1 MTSDVPDPCRDDEA
15 QATQI
20 APFWRRTGAVVVDAL
35 ILGAIGAC
43 LGFLWFDQLA
53 ALGRTGRFIGGAIA
67 LVYFGT
73 LNSQI
78 GQGQTLGKRL
88 LKIQVTDAKGALISL
103 PRSAFRATILL
114 LPVALNGM
122 PVPAGEHEQLW
133 GIALSI
139 LIFGVSVA
147 GVYLYCCNR
156 RTRQSIHDLAVG
168 TFVRN
173 AENTS
178 EIHEEIWNPHFA
190 IAGGLCLAVLGV
202 VLMPDTSEQPEFMKQ
217 LVEVRRVVQSAV
229 PDADV
234 SVQGGTTKASASTIG
249 QTATSRIVIGVSMW
263 VKPENFE
270 IVADQIAMAMF
281 KSLSGVRDVGQVSI
295 VISYGYDIMISHVR
309 TTKAF
314 VHSPGEWLK
323 RLRIDEPT
331 SAAPQV

>member
-1 MTSDVPDPCRDDEA
+1 MTSALANPCDNEEVLA
-15 QATQI
+15 PQI
-20 APFWRRTGAVVVDAL
+20 ATFWRRIGASVADAL
-35 ILGAIGAC
+35 LLGAIGAC

-78 GQGQTLGKRL
+78 GQGQTPGKRL

-122 PVPAGEHEQLW
+122 PVPVGEHEQLW
-133 GIALSI
+133 GIVLSI

-147 GVYLYCCNR
+147 GVYLYSCNR

-178 EIHEEIWNPHFA
+178 EIHEEIWKPHFA

-202 VLMPDTSEQPEFMKQ
+202 VLMPYTSEQPEFMKQ

>member
-1 MTSDVPDPCRDDEA
+1 MTSNPENPCDDEDKLA
-15 QATQI
+15 PRIAT
-20 APFWRRTGAVVVDAL
+20 FWRRIGAAVVDASL
-35 ILGAIGAC
+35 LGAIGAC

-73 LNSQI
+73 LNSRI

-88 LKIQVTDAKGALISL
+88 LKIRVTDAKAALVSL

-114 LPVALNGM
+114 LPGALNGM

-133 GIALSI
+133 GIVLSI

-147 GVYLYCCNR
+147 GVYLYSCNR
-156 RTRQSIHDLAVG
+156 RTRQSIHDLAGG

-173 AENTS
+173 AESTS
-178 EIHEEIWNPHFA
+178 EIHEEIWKPHFA
-190 IAGGLCLAVLGV
+190 IAGGLCFAVLGV
-202 VLMPDTSEQPEFMKQ
+202 VLMPYTSEQPEFVQQ
-217 LVEVRRVVQSAV
+217 LAEVRRVVESAV

-234 SVQGGTTKASASTIG
+234 SVQGGTTRANASTIG
-249 QTATSRIVIGVSMW
+249 QTATSRIVIGVSVW
-263 VKPENFE
+263 VKPEDSE
-270 IVADQIAMAMF
+270 MVADQIAMAMF

-295 VISYGYDIMISHVR
+295 VISYGYDIMISHAR

-314 VHSPGEWLK
+314 VHSLGEWLK

>member
-1 MTSDVPDPCRDDEA
+1 MTSNPENPCDDEDKLA
-15 QATQI
+15 PRIAT
-20 APFWRRTGAVVVDAL
+20 FWRRIGAAVVDASL
-35 ILGAIGAC
+35 LGAIGAC

-73 LNSQI
+73 LNSRI

-88 LKIQVTDAKGALISL
+88 LKIRVTDAKAALVSL

-133 GIALSI
+133 GIVLSI

-147 GVYLYCCNR
+147 GVYLYSCNR
-156 RTRQSIHDLAVG
+156 RTRQSIHDLAGG

-173 AENTS
+173 AESTS
-178 EIHEEIWNPHFA
+178 EIHEEIWKPHFA

-202 VLMPDTSEQPEFMKQ
+202 VLMPYTSEQPEFMQQ

-234 SVQGGTTKASASTIG
+234 SVQGGHNQG
-249 QTATSRIVIGVSMW
+249 QRINDW
-263 VKPENFE
+263 
-270 IVADQIAMAMF
+270 ADRYF
-281 KSLSGVRDVGQVSI
+281 KDRYRRVRVGKTRGFGDGGGPNCHGDVQVF
-295 VISYGYDIMISHVR
+295 VR
-309 TTKAF
+309 R
-314 VHSPGEWLK
+314 S
-323 RLRIDEPT
+323 
-331 SAAPQV
+331 

>member
-1 MTSDVPDPCRDDEA
+1 
-15 QATQI
+15 
-20 APFWRRTGAVVVDAL
+20 
-35 ILGAIGAC
+35 
-43 LGFLWFDQLA
+43 
-53 ALGRTGRFIGGAIA
+53 
-67 LVYFGT
+67 
-73 LNSQI
+73 
-78 GQGQTLGKRL
+78 
-88 LKIQVTDAKGALISL
+88 
-103 PRSAFRATILL
+103 
-114 LPVALNGM
+114 M
-122 PVPAGEHEQLW
+122 PVGEHEQLW
-133 GIALSI
+133 GIVLSI

-147 GVYLYCCNR
+147 GVYLYSCNR
-156 RTRQSIHDLAVG
+156 RTRQSIHDLAGG

-173 AENTS
+173 AESTS
-178 EIHEEIWNPHFA
+178 EIHEEIWKPHFA

-202 VLMPDTSEQPEFMKQ
+202 VLMPYTSEQPEFMKQ

>member
-1 MTSDVPDPCRDDEA
+1 MTSNPENPCDDEDKLTPRI
-15 QATQI
+15 AT
-20 APFWRRTGAVVVDAL
+20 FWRRIGAAVVDAFL
-35 ILGAIGAC
+35 LGAIGAC

-88 LKIQVTDAKGALISL
+88 LKIRVTDAVGALISL

-147 GVYLYCCNR
+147 GVYLYFCNR

-173 AENTS
+173 AESTS
-178 EIHEEIWNPHFA
+178 EIHEEIWKPHLA
-190 IAGGLCLAVLGV
+190 IAGGLCLAALGV
-202 VLMPDTSEQPEFMKQ
+202 VLMPYTSEQPEFMQQ

-229 PDADV
+229 PDAAV

-249 QTATSRIVIGVSMW
+249 QTATSKIGIVVSLW
-263 VKPENFE
+263 GKP
-270 IVADQIAMAMF
+270 
-281 KSLSGVRDVGQVSI
+281 KKWR
-295 VISYGYDIMISHVR
+295 
-309 TTKAF
+309 
-314 VHSPGEWLK
+314 
-323 RLRIDEPT
+323 
-331 SAAPQV
+331 